1 MTVFHMTNVPCA
13 MVLGDENGRLLLLVE
28 ANQISCEIAYV
39 EGHNLL

>member
-1 MTVFHMTNVPCA
+1 MTVFHMTYIGA
-13 MVLGDENGRLLLLVE
+13 MVLGDENGRLLLVE